1 MPTPDLEER
10 FQRWLKLIAEMHAG
24 AHFTANESVAWA
36 PLRKPLAECRVALVS
51 TAGVHLKSQ
60 PAHDLRSLHGDASFR
75 EIPGDTQ
82 ARDLAVDHVHYDTAD
97 ANADPNCVF
106 PIDRLRELVA
116 MGVIGALAPM
126 HFGFM
131 GFIPDGR
138 LLRDTTAPV
147 IAERLLAQETD
158 VVVLTPG

>member
-10 FQRWLKLIAEMHAG
+10 FRRWLKLTAEMHENAS
-24 AHFTANESVAWA
+24 FTPNESIAWE

-60 PAHDLRSLHGDASFR
+60 PAHDLLDPHGDASFR
-75 EIPGDTQ
+75 EIPGATP
-82 ARDLAVDHVHYDTAD
+82 ASAIAVDHSHYDTSD

-106 PIDRLRELVA
+106 PIDRLHELANMGIIGEVA
-116 MGVIGALAPM
+116 PL

-138 LLRDTTAPV
+138 LLRDTTAPIV
-147 IAERLLAQETD
+147 AERLLNSGTD